1 MQLST
6 LKEVIAGNRQ
16 FILNRAPTIIP
27 RSGIVIPPGLNKVV
41 VLYGVRRS
49 GKTFILF
56 DQCIRHGEAALYLDF
71 EDDRLLGF
79 ALPDFDLLRS
89 AFLELYPH
97 LIGAPLALFLDEVQN
112 VEGWERFCRRA
123 VEREGMAVF
132 VSGSSSR
139 MMPAEIHTE
148 LRGRAWSLEV
158 MPYSFAEYVRSSGLN
173 PADPALAFG
182 ADRDRVKQLFGQY
195 LKRGGYP
202 EVCALET
209 DFDRLKLLKDYY
221 GALYFRDLVERY
233 QITNI
238 PLLDA
243 LSDRLFSSFATR
255 FTLSAFYKQYNGR
268 IPLSKDSLFRYY
280 RHFLNSMLLYEV
292 RLFAESSYA
301 RMRNPAKLYPVD
313 TGLCRR
319 VTSADDGRLLETVVF
334 LELKRRGL
342 ELFYFHDKRESDF
355 ITRDAAG
362 SLQAIQVCH
371 ELTKENREREV
382 GGLLDACRR
391 IGADSG
397 LILTWGEERVV
408 EEAGVTIS
416 CRPVWKWCLESTSGI

>member
-6 LKEVIAGNRQ
+6 LKEIIAGNRQ
-16 FILNRAPTIIP
+16 FILNRAPAIIP
-27 RSGIVIPPGLNKVV
+27 RSGFVVPTGLNKVV

-56 DQCIRHGEAALYLDF
+56 DQCIRHGDAALYLDF

-79 ALPDFDLLRS
+79 NLSNFDLLKT
-89 AFLELYPH
+89 AFLELYPG
-97 LIGAPLALFLDEVQN
+97 LIGTPPALFLDEVQN

-158 MPYSFAEYVRSSGLN
+158 MPYSFAEYVRSRGL
-173 PADPALAFG
+173 DPTDPTLVFG
-182 ADRDRVKQLFGQY
+182 KDRDRVRQLFGQY
-195 LKRGGYP
+195 LRRGGYP
-202 EVCALET
+202 EVCAVES
-209 DFDRLKLLKDYY
+209 DFDRMKLLKDYY

-268 IPLSKDSLFRYY
+268 FPLSKDLLFRYY
-280 RHFLNSMLLYEV
+280 RHFLESMLLYEV
-292 RLFAESSYA
+292 RLYAESSYA

-342 ELFYFHDKRESDF
+342 ELFYFHDKRECDF

-362 SLQAIQVCH
+362 ALQAIQVCH
-371 ELTKENREREV
+371 ELTEENREREV

-391 IGADSG
+391 IGADGG
-397 LILTWGEERVV
+397 LLLTWGEEWLV

-416 CRPVWKWCLESTSGI
+416 CLPVWKWCLETAGGI

>member
-16 FILNRAPTIIP
+16 FILSRAPTIIP
-27 RSGIVIPPGLNKVV
+27 RSGIEIPSGVNKVV

-56 DQCIRHGEAALYLDF
+56 NQCLRHGDAALYLDF
-71 EDDRLLGF
+71 EDDRLQGF
-79 ALPDFDLLRS
+79 TLSDFDLLKP

-97 LIGAPLALFLDEVQN
+97 LIGAPLAIFLDEVQI
-112 VEGWERFCRRA
+112 VAGWERFCRRS
-123 VEREGMAVF
+123 VEREGMEVF

-158 MPYSFAEYVRSSGLN
+158 MPYSFAEYIRSKGLN

-182 ADRDRVKQLFGQY
+182 ADRDRVKHLFGQY
-195 LKRGGYP
+195 LRRGGYP

-209 DFDRLKLLKDYY
+209 DFDRQKLLKDYY

-268 IPLSKDSLFRYY
+268 IPLSKDLLFRYY
-280 RHFLNSMLLYEV
+280 RHFLDSMLLYEV

-319 VTSADDGRLLETVVF
+319 VTSTDDGRLLETVVF
-334 LELKRRGL
+334 LELKRRGP
-342 ELFYFHDKRESDF
+342 ELFYFYDKRECDF

-362 SLQAIQVCH
+362 VLHAIQVCY
-371 ELTKENREREV
+371 ELTDENLEREV
-382 GGLLDACRR
+382 GGLLDACGR
-391 IGADSG
+391 IGADNG
-397 LILTWGEERVV
+397 MILTWGEERVL
-408 EEAGVTIS
+408 EKAGVTIT
-416 CRPVWKWCLESTSGI
+416 CKPVWKWCLESMSDR